1 MAWQAR
7 VSGQRNYFKLAFQR
21 LYEIDYVNPDGK
33 LISLYVAYYQS
44 QRKGESIHSPETCL
58 PASGWLFTKAGLIS
72 FPVPER
78 ENGLTV
84 NRVLFE
90 KLNEKQVAYYWF
102 PVRGRILH
110 NIWQA
115 EII

>member
-1 MAWQAR
+1 MLGHGMAGER
-7 VSGQRNYFKLAFQR
+7 FLTPMFFHSLHFSDYTI
-21 LYEIDYVNPDGK
+21 IDYVNPDGK
-33 LISLYVAYYQS
+33 LISLYVAYWQS

-84 NRVLFE
+84 NRVIFE
-90 KLNEKQVAYYWF
+90 KVDEKQVAYYWF

-110 NIWQA
+110 NSGN
-115 EII
+115 